1 MGMLSLTDLAAKKA
15 RGEPIVMVTAHDY
28 ATAALTERAGV
39 DLVLVGDSLG
49 MTVLGYES
57 TVPVTMDEMIHHT
70 RAVTRGCRSTFVI
83 GDMPF
88 LSYQVGPAEAVRNA
102 GRFLKEGGAQA
113 VKLEGGREFAGTVR
127 ALTRAGIP
135 VMAHLGLTPQTAT
148 LQGGYRVQGRDAAAA
163 ARIVEDALRL
173 QECGAFAVLVECIPD
188 RVAGLLRR
196 RLRVPLIGIG
206 AGADCD
212 GQVLVL
218 SDLLGLYDRLQP
230 RFVKRYAELGR
241 LATEAVAAYAR
252 DVREGVFPGP
262 EHRFTIADDAFAQL
276 QGAIEPPQK
285 E

>member
-1 MGMLSLTDLAAKKA
+1 MQSLTDLAGKKA

-28 ATAALTERAGV
+28 ATAVLTERAGV
-39 DLVLVGDSLG
+39 DLILVGDSLG

-102 GRFLKEGGAQA
+102 GRFIKEGGAQA
-113 VKLEGGREFAGTVR
+113 VKLEGGREFAATVR

-148 LQGGYRVQGRDAAAA
+148 LQGGYRVQGREATAA
-163 ARIVEDALRL
+163 ARIIEDALL
-173 QECGAFAVLVECIPD
+173 LEECGAFAVLVECIPD

-206 AGADCD
+206 AGPDCD

-230 RFVKRYAELGR
+230 RFVKRYADLGR

-252 DVREGVFPGP
+252 EVREGAFPGP
-262 EHRFTIADDAFAQL
+262 EHRFTIADEAFAQL
-276 QGAIEPPQK
+276 QDAFEPFQK